1 MTTGQHVSKGEELGL
16 FKFGGSMLTVAFEQ
30 GRIKF
35 DSDLERWSL
44 GQIMV
49 VESVHHHRNRHRII
63 LKRDH
68 SWH

>member
-49 VESVHHHRNRHRII
+49 DVEVGTSMGLPR
-63 LKRDH
+63 
-68 SWH
+68 S